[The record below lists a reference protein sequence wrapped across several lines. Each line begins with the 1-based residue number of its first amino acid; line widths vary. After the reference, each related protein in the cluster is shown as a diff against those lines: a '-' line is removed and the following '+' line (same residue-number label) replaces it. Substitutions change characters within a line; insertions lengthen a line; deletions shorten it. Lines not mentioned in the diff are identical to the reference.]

1 MSIKLNYYFCVSLI
15 IFSIFF
21 NFILYDESWIFN
33 MVENYSNYKSLITFH
48 NEKIT
53 WTYYLKLLSKIY
65 FKIEYF
71 NFFILR
77 FYAFLSI
84 ITSFYLIN
92 KILKKYFIN
101 YNNYFIFS
109 YFLFIY
115 WFCFHEGGITNRP
128 DSIVAALI
136 IYFIF
141 SILEFKLLLTV
152 LFEYFDIKIKLI

>member
-48 NEKIT
+48 NEKII

-71 NFFILR
+71 NFFIL
-77 FYAFLSI
+77 
-84 ITSFYLIN
+84 LISLL
-92 KILKKYFIN
+92 IRVGELKC
-101 YNNYFIFS
+101 IF
-109 YFLFIY
+109 FIY
-115 WFCFHEGGITNRP
+115 
-128 DSIVAALI
+128 
-136 IYFIF
+136 
-141 SILEFKLLLTV
+141 
-152 LFEYFDIKIKLI
+152 